1 MAIQHILPRYIMICC
16 YKPLFCPYTTPDE
29 EEDLMIQG
37 KIRSLNWVTAAHLEC
52 PFKETA
58 PEVKL
63 PGLTVAFTFNHKV
76 RDVIYTAINDI
87 LEVDGLKCPQD
98 KLGSVVSCSKKV
110 FEVLQVGIQ
119 NLRSRS
125 TS

>member
-1 MAIQHILPRYIMICC
+1 MICC

-58 PEVKL
+58 PEVFFKL
-63 PGLTVAFTFNHKV
+63 IANNDLSLAVAK
-76 RDVIYTAINDI
+76 I
-87 LEVDGLKCPQD
+87 LKH
-98 KLGSVVSCSKKV
+98 
-110 FEVLQVGIQ
+110 
-119 NLRSRS
+119 
-125 TS
+125 

>member
-1 MAIQHILPRYIMICC
+1 
-16 YKPLFCPYTTPDE
+16 
-29 EEDLMIQG
+29 MIQG

-63 PGLTVAFTFNHKV
+63 LSLTVAFAYNRKV

>member
-1 MAIQHILPRYIMICC
+1 MICC

-58 PEVKL
+58 PEVKFFS
-63 PGLTVAFTFNHKV
+63 LTVAFTFNHKV

-110 FEVLQVGIQ
+110 FEVLPVGIQ

-125 TS
+125 KS

>member
-1 MAIQHILPRYIMICC
+1 MRQSMNIRDIVLYLILFRYIMICC

-58 PEVKL
+58 PEVRL
-63 PGLTVAFTFNHKV
+63 
-76 RDVIYTAINDI
+76 
-87 LEVDGLKCPQD
+87 
-98 KLGSVVSCSKKV
+98 S
-110 FEVLQVGIQ
+110 
-119 NLRSRS
+119 
-125 TS
+125 

>member
-1 MAIQHILPRYIMICC
+1 MFFPELMLKQHILPRYIMICC

-63 PGLTVAFTFNHKV
+63 PSLTVAFTFNHKV

-110 FEVLQVGIQ
+110 FEVLQVGI
-119 NLRSRS
+119 
-125 TS
+125 